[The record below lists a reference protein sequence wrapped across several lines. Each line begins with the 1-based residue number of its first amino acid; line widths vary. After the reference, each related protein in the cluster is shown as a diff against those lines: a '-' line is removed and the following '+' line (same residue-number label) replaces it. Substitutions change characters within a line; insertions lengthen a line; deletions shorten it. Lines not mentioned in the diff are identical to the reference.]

1 MPIGNQKEISSRM
14 REGERERTI
23 AATKMNENSR
33 FVCLHF
39 PYARSFVMEMSG
51 YITMH

>member
-1 MPIGNQKEISSRM
+1 M

-33 FVCLHF
+33 FVCLHI
-39 PYARSFVMEMSG
+39 PYAGKVFIVLYLSIS
-51 YITMH
+51 IALLTA